1 MQSPRLDAGVSSANG
16 LTREE
21 ETGWRVL
28 TLAGESLQMLSGV
41 MNVVG
46 DTLQSAEEWAAT
58 LRRNKRTGG
67 TGLSTPE
74 LSPPEEKPKETEEH
88 GQNMQVDGY

>member
-1 MQSPRLDAGVSSANG
+1 MQSPRLDGGASSANG
-16 LTREE
+16 MTREE
-21 ETGWRVL
+21 ETGWKVL
-28 TLAGESLQMLSGV
+28 TLASESLQMLSGV
-41 MNVVG
+41 MNVVD

-74 LSPPEEKPKETEEH
+74 LTPQEEKPKEIEEN
-88 GQNMQVDGY
+88 GQNMQADGC